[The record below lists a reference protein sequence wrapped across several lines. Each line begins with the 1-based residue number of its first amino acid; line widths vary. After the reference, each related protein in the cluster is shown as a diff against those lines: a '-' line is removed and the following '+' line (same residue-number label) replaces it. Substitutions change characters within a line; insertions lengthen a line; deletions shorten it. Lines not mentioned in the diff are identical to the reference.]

1 VPNYKLHIKIF
12 ISFHFFLGTQKF
24 LRDKHDFIFSMGKPT
39 SKPMLSCSFP
49 SSCFFFSK
57 SLSYFKDKAN
67 KPNPL
72 FWSWFHSSS
81 NHFSS
86 LYRNLRYAFNTRW
99 WWNLFTKFRL
109 DTNLLMTTNHKNT
122 TFFPTLHGQI
132 TTSKFINTQDPSQ
145 ATNQGTLDYHHFS
158 FYYHQWIKIH
168 ISHDFSFSFYSWTRF
183 SLANTF
189 LQFPHILFLL
199 FIILFSRSS
208 SSMVHNHLGRWK
220 VRTLLAS
227 FVAYGNYQKLVHTVT
242 RRS

>member
-1 VPNYKLHIKIF
+1 MTLFFQWENLQASPCYLVLFLH
-12 ISFHFFLGTQKF
+12 HV
-24 LRDKHDFIFSMGKPT
+24 
-39 SKPMLSCSFP
+39 
-49 SSCFFFSK
+49 FFFSK
-57 SLSYFKDKAN
+57 SLSYFKDEQTE
-67 KPNPL
+67 
-72 FWSWFHSSS
+72 
-81 NHFSS
+81 SS
-86 LYRNLRYAFNTRW
+86 LLILVSF
-99 WWNLFTKFRL
+99 LIKSLLLTKFRL

-122 TFFPTLHGQI
+122 TFFPTPHGQI

-183 SLANTF
+183 SLANTL

-199 FIILFSRSS
+199 FITLFSRSS